1 MSLNKAVLDI
11 RNRQRAKPSPL
22 DVPAASWTGKDVIES
37 GEIDTIT
44 VIFKTSGCWWGKA
57 GGCTMCGYVYDSAQD
72 VPSDDDLMAQLEKAM
87 RKTSDF
93 DRFMVKI
100 FTSGSFLDT
109 KEIPLEVRHRIL
121 EELDSNERIVKVLAE
136 TRPEFVTEEN
146 VKDCVSVLK
155 NTDFEVAMGLE
166 TSSDVIR
173 KQSINKGFTFQN
185 FVDAAIAARE
195 NGATVKSYLMLKPL
209 FLSEKEALE
218 DIVRTVRDAAEYT
231 DTFSINLCNVQRG
244 TYVEYLWDRK
254 QYRPPWLW
262 SIVDILQRT
271 KKEFPDMIITSD
283 PVGAGAKRGPH
294 NCRECSH
301 DVADAIR
308 LFSLTQD
315 LSCFEHLSCDC
326 KDLWEQVLELED
338 HTFGSPILD

>member
-1 MSLNKAVLDI
+1 
-11 RNRQRAKPSPL
+11 
-22 DVPAASWTGKDVIES
+22 
-37 GEIDTIT
+37 
-44 VIFKTSGCWWGKA
+44 
-57 GGCTMCGYVYDSAQD
+57 MCGYVYDSAQGE
-72 VPSDDDLMAQLEKAM
+72 PSDDDLMAQLTKAM
-87 RKTSDF
+87 KKTSGF
-93 DRFMVKI
+93 DKFMVKI

-109 KEIPLEVRHRIL
+109 KEISLEVRHMIL
-121 EELDSNERIVKVLAE
+121 SELDADERIVKVLAE

-146 VKDCVSVLK
+146 IRDCVAVLK
-155 NTDFEVAMGLE
+155 DTAFEVAMGLE
-166 TSSDVIR
+166 TSSDEIR
-173 KQSINKGFTFQN
+173 KRSINKGFTFKN
-185 FVDAAIAARE
+185 FVDAATAARN

-218 DIVRTVRDAAEYT
+218 DIVNTVRDAAEYS

-244 TYVEYLWDRK
+244 TYVEYLWERK

-283 PVGAGAKRGPH
+283 PVGAGSKRGPR

-301 DVADAIR
+301 AVADAIR

-315 LSCFEHLSCDC
+315 LSCLEHLSCDC
-326 KDLWEQVLELED
+326 KDLWEQVIELDD

>member
-1 MSLNKAVLDI
+1 
-11 RNRQRAKPSPL
+11 
-22 DVPAASWTGKDVIES
+22 
-37 GEIDTIT
+37 
-44 VIFKTSGCWWGKA
+44 
-57 GGCTMCGYVYDSAQD
+57 
-72 VPSDDDLMAQLEKAM
+72 
-87 RKTSDF
+87 
-93 DRFMVKI
+93 
-100 FTSGSFLDT
+100 
-109 KEIPLEVRHRIL
+109 
-121 EELDSNERIVKVLAE
+121 
-136 TRPEFVTEEN
+136 
-146 VKDCVSVLK
+146 
-155 NTDFEVAMGLE
+155 MGLE

-173 KQSINKGFTFQN
+173 KQSINKGFSFRN
-185 FVDAAIAARE
+185 FADAAIAARE

-218 DIVRTVRDAAEYT
+218 DIVQTVRDAAEYT

-271 KKEFPDMIITSD
+271 KAEFPDMIITSD
-283 PVGAGAKRGPH
+283 PVGAGSKRGPH

-308 LFSLTQD
+308 LFSLMQD

-326 KDLWEQVLELED
+326 KDLWEQVLDLED

>member
-1 MSLNKAVLDI
+1 MSLNKEVLDI
-11 RNRQRAKPSPL
+11 RNRQRIKPSRTNE
-22 DVPAASWTGKDVIES
+22 PAAVWAGKDLLGTEQV
-37 GEIDTIT
+37 DTIT
-44 VIFKTSGCWWGKA
+44 IIFKTSGCWWGKA
-57 GGCTMCGYVYDSAQD
+57 GGCTMCGYVYDSAHTA
-72 VPSDDDLMAQLEKAM
+72 PSDDDLLAQLTRAM
-87 RKTSDF
+87 RKASDF
-93 DRFMVKI
+93 DKFMVKI

-109 KEIPLEVRHRIL
+109 NEIPLEVRHRIL
-121 EELDSNERIVKVLAE
+121 GELDADERVVKVLAE
-136 TRPEFVTEEN
+136 TRPEFVTEES
-146 VKDCVSVLK
+146 VKDCVSTLK
-155 NTDFEVAMGLE
+155 NTAFEVAMGLE

-173 KQSINKGFTFQN
+173 KRSINKGFTFKN
-185 FVDAAIAARE
+185 FIDAATAARA

-218 DIVRTVRDAAEYT
+218 DIIQTVRDAVQYS

-244 TYVEYLWDRK
+244 TYVEYLWERK

-271 KKEFPDMIITSD
+271 KKDFPDMIITSD
-283 PVGAGAKRGPH
+283 PVGAGSKRGPR

-315 LSCFEHLSCDC
+315 LSCLEHLSCDC
-326 KDLWEQVLELED
+326 KNLWEQVLELDD
-338 HTFGSPILD
+338 HTFGSPIMD

>member
-11 RNRQRAKPSPL
+11 RNRQRVKSSRF
-22 DVPAASWTGKDVIES
+22 DVPAASWTGKDLLGTE
-37 GEIDTIT
+37 EIDTIT
-44 VIFKTSGCWWGKA
+44 IIFKTSGCWWGKA
-57 GGCTMCGYVYDSAQD
+57 GGCTMCGYVYDSAQGT
-72 VPSDDDLMAQLEKAM
+72 PSDDDLMAQLEKAM
-87 RKTSDF
+87 RKTSEF
-93 DRFMVKI
+93 DKFMVKI

-121 EELDSNERIVKVLAE
+121 SELDTDERIVKVLAE
-136 TRPEFVTEEN
+136 TRPEFVTEGN
-146 VKDCVSVLK
+146 VRDCVSVLK
-155 NTDFEVAMGLE
+155 NTPFEVAMGLE
-166 TSSDVIR
+166 TSSDEIR
-173 KQSINKGFTFQN
+173 KRSINKGFTFKN
-185 FVDAAIAARE
+185 FTDAATAAKE

-218 DIVRTVRDAAEYT
+218 DIVKTVSDAAEYT

-262 SIVDILQRT
+262 SIVEILKRT
-271 KKEFPDMIITSD
+271 KKEFPDMVITSD
-283 PVGAGAKRGPH
+283 PVGAGSKRGPH

-301 DVADAIR
+301 SVADAIR

-315 LSCFEHLSCDC
+315 LACLEYLSCDC

-338 HTFGSPILD
+338 YTFGSPILD

>member
-11 RNRQRAKPSPL
+11 RNRQRVKPSSL
-22 DVPAASWTGKDVIES
+22 DVPAASWTGRDVIES

-57 GGCTMCGYVYDSAQD
+57 GGCTMCGYVYDSAQGA
-72 VPSDDDLMAQLEKAM
+72 PSDDDLMAQLEKAM
-87 RKTSDF
+87 RKTSDL

-109 KEIPLEVRHRIL
+109 KEISLEVRHRIL
-121 EELDSNERIVKVLAE
+121 EKLDSDERIVKVLAE

-155 NTDFEVAMGLE
+155 NTAFEVAMGLE

-173 KQSINKGFTFQN
+173 KQSINKGFTFRN

-218 DIVRTVRDAAEYT
+218 DIVQTVRDAAEYT

-244 TYVEYLWDRK
+244 TYVEHLWDRK

-283 PVGAGAKRGPH
+283 PVGAGSKRGPR

-301 DVADAIR
+301 AVADAIR

-315 LSCFEHLSCDC
+315 LSCFDHLSCGC
-326 KDLWEQVLELED
+326 RDLWEQVLELD
-338 HTFGSPILD
+338 DYTFGSPILD

>member
-1 MSLNKAVLDI
+1 
-11 RNRQRAKPSPL
+11 
-22 DVPAASWTGKDVIES
+22 
-37 GEIDTIT
+37 
-44 VIFKTSGCWWGKA
+44 
-57 GGCTMCGYVYDSAQD
+57 MCGYVYDSAHTA
-72 VPSDDDLMAQLEKAM
+72 PSDDDLLAQLTRAM
-87 RKTSDF
+87 RKASDF
-93 DRFMVKI
+93 DKFMVKI

-109 KEIPLEVRHRIL
+109 NEIPLEVRHRIL
-121 EELDSNERIVKVLAE
+121 GELDADERVVKVLAE
-136 TRPEFVTEEN
+136 TRPEFVTEES
-146 VKDCVSVLK
+146 VKDCVSTLK
-155 NTDFEVAMGLE
+155 NTAFEVAMGLE

-173 KQSINKGFTFQN
+173 KRSINKGFTFKN
-185 FVDAAIAARE
+185 FIDAATAARA

-218 DIVRTVRDAAEYT
+218 DIIQTVRDAVQYS

-244 TYVEYLWDRK
+244 TYVEYLWERK

-271 KKEFPDMIITSD
+271 KKDFPDMIITSD
-283 PVGAGAKRGPH
+283 PVGAGSKRGPR

-315 LSCFEHLSCDC
+315 LSCLEHLSCDC
-326 KDLWEQVLELED
+326 KNLWEQVLELDD
-338 HTFGSPILD
+338 HTFGSPIMD

>member
-11 RNRQRAKPSPL
+11 RERQRIKPSPT
-22 DVPAASWTGKDVIES
+22 DRPAAAWTGKDLLGTE
-37 GEIDTIT
+37 EIDTIT
-44 VIFKTSGCWWGKA
+44 IIFKTSGCWWGKA
-57 GGCTMCGYVYDSAQD
+57 GGCTMCGYVYDSAQTE
-72 VPSDDDLMAQLEKAM
+72 PSDDDLMAQLTNAM
-87 RKTSDF
+87 RKASGF
-93 DRFMVKI
+93 EKFMVKI
-100 FTSGSFLDT
+100 FTSGSFLDIR
-109 KEIPLEVRHRIL
+109 EIPLEVRHRIL
-121 EELDSNERIVKVLAE
+121 SELDADERIVKVLAE

-146 VKDCVSVLK
+146 VRDCVNVLQ
-155 NTDFEVAMGLE
+155 NTAFEVAMGLE
-166 TSSDVIR
+166 TSSDEIR
-173 KQSINKGFTFQN
+173 KRSINKGFTFKH
-185 FVDAAIAARE
+185 FTDAATAARN

-218 DIVRTVRDAAEYT
+218 DIVKTVRDAAPYT

-283 PVGAGAKRGPH
+283 PVGAGSKRGPR

-301 DVADAIR
+301 AVADAIR

-315 LSCFEHLSCDC
+315 LSCLERLSCDC
-326 KDLWEQVLELED
+326 KDLWEQVLELD
-338 HTFGSPILD
+338 DLTFGSPILD

>member
-11 RNRQRAKPSPL
+11 RNRQRVKPSPF
-22 DVPAASWTGKDVIES
+22 DVPAASWTGRDVIES

-57 GGCTMCGYVYDSAQD
+57 GGCTMCGYVYDSAQGS
-72 VPSDDDLMAQLEKAM
+72 PSDDDLMAQLEKAM
-87 RKTSDF
+87 RKVSDL

-121 EELDSNERIVKVLAE
+121 EELDSDERIIKVLAE
-136 TRPEFVTEEN
+136 TRPEFVTKEN
-146 VKDCVSVLK
+146 VRDCVSTLK

-173 KQSINKGFTFQN
+173 KQSINKGFTFRN
-185 FVDAAIAARE
+185 FVDAAKAAKE
-195 NGATVKSYLMLKPL
+195 NGATVKSYLMLKPP

-218 DIVRTVRDAAEYT
+218 DIVQTIHDAAEYT

-244 TYVEYLWDRK
+244 TYVEHLWDRK

-283 PVGAGAKRGPH
+283 PVGAGSKRGPH

-301 DVADAIR
+301 TVADAIR

-326 KDLWEQVLELED
+326 MDLWEQVLELED

>member
-1 MSLNKAVLDI
+1 
-11 RNRQRAKPSPL
+11 
-22 DVPAASWTGKDVIES
+22 
-37 GEIDTIT
+37 
-44 VIFKTSGCWWGKA
+44 
-57 GGCTMCGYVYDSAQD
+57 MCGYVYDSAQD
-72 VPSDDDLMAQLEKAM
+72 SPSDDDLMAQLVKAM
-87 RKTSDF
+87 RKASDF

-121 EELDSNERIVKVLAE
+121 EELDSDERIVKVLAE
-136 TRPEFVTEEN
+136 TRPEFVTEGN

-155 NTDFEVAMGLE
+155 STDFEVAMGLE

-185 FVDAAIAARE
+185 FVDAAVVARV

-218 DIVRTVRDAAEYT
+218 DIVQTVRDAAEYT

-283 PVGAGAKRGPH
+283 PVGAGSKRGPH
-294 NCRECSH
+294 NCRQCSH
-301 DVADAIR
+301 AVADAIR